1 MLPMKDL
8 ETKNGI
14 IIRGV
19 VTPREWGADE
29 SIKSVSIQAEDE
41 IEYLVE
47 DLDKGKEL
55 LRSLRSM
62 ICATGTCTEDKNGR
76 KYFRVKKY
84 WLITAASTILKS

>member
-1 MLPMKDL
+1 MLPMKNL
-8 ETKNGI
+8 EPKNEI

-29 SIKSVSIQAEDE
+29 RIKSVSIQAEDE

-47 DLDKGKEL
+47 DSDKGKEL

-62 ICATGTCTEDKNGR
+62 ICATGTCREDKNGR
-76 KYFRVKKY
+76 NYFRVKKY
-84 WLITAASTILKS
+84 WLISEASTILKS

>member
-1 MLPMKDL
+1 MKNH
-8 ETKNGI
+8 ESKSEI
-14 IIRGV
+14 IIRGI

-47 DLDKGKEL
+47 DSDKGKEL
-55 LRSLRSM
+55 LRSLQRM
-62 ICATGTCTEDKNGR
+62 ICATGTCTEDKNGS

-84 WLITAASTILKS
+84 WLITESSTILKS